1 MTFNMN
7 VSMKKVILS
16 LAVITMAT
24 VAMAQTNILIWQNGV
39 ATPVES
45 VDSITF
51 DYSGPVPQ
59 PDYVDLDING
69 VNLRMMRVAG
79 GTFYMGAQNE
89 DPEAPGYVDDY
100 TVGASESPVHQVT
113 VTDFYM
119 AETECTQALWQALF
133 PSYDYF
139 VIKGA
144 NKPCNGQQ
152 YGEMLQFIDAL
163 NKYAHDNGV
172 IPQQAE
178 FVLPSEAQW
187 EWAARGGVKSHGYR
201 YAGSDDCS
209 LVAWTSENSDETLHD
224 VKQLQPNELG
234 LYDMSGN
241 AYEAVSDNFSSNYAW
256 AADGEVDPTGKPSE
270 DIAPGDMGY
279 GQHMRR
285 SSGYMAPAWRA
296 TVTKRSMYD
305 HSIDAGNGASTDMS
319 FRLVM
324 VL

>member
-1 MTFNMN
+1 
-7 VSMKKVILS
+7 MKKILLS
-16 LAVITMAT
+16 LAMITMAT
-24 VAMAQTNILIWQNGV
+24 VAMAQTNIWIWQNGV
-39 ATPVES
+39 ATPVKA

-51 DYSGPVPQ
+51 EEPAPVPQ
-59 PDYVDLDING
+59 PDFIDYDING
-69 VNLRMMRVAG
+69 VTLRMMRVQG
-79 GTFYMGAQNE
+79 GTYYMGAQNE

-100 TVGASESPVHQVT
+100 TVGASEGPVHQVT

-119 AETECTQALWQALF
+119 AETECTQALWNALF
-133 PSYDYF
+133 PAYDYF
-139 VIKGA
+139 AIKGA
-144 NKPCNGQQ
+144 NKPCNGQ
-152 YGEMLQFIDAL
+152 YYTEILQFIEAL
-163 NKYAHDNGV
+163 NQYAHDHGL
-172 IPQQAE
+172 IPDGAE
-178 FVLPSEAQW
+178 FVLPTEAQW

-209 LVAWTSENSDETLHD
+209 LVGWTSENSDETLHD

-256 AADGEVDPTGKPSE
+256 AADGEVDPTGKKSE
-270 DIAPGDMGY
+270 DINPDDMGY

-305 HSIDAGNGASTDMS
+305 HSPEAGSGASTDMS
-319 FRLVM
+319 FRLAIK
-324 VL
+324 L

>member
-7 VSMKKVILS
+7 DSMKKVILS

-89 DPEAPGYVDDY
+89 DPEASGYVDDY

-178 FVLPSEAQW
+178 FVLPTEAQW